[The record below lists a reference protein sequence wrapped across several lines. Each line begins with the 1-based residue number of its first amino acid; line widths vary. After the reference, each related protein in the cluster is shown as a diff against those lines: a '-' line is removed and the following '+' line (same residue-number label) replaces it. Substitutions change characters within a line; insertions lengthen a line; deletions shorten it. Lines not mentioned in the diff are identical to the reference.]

1 MENTLKQE
9 AKELLS
15 KKKFVLVN
23 SNGLYL
29 SKTKRDD
36 IIFEVEKSNATKFDS
51 HYEAMKMAMKIRGL
65 KIEKVNYPP
74 TP

>member
-1 MENTLKQE
+1 MELSLKQQ

-15 KKKFVLVN
+15 NNKFVLVN

-65 KIEKVNYPP
+65 KIEKVNL
-74 TP
+74 